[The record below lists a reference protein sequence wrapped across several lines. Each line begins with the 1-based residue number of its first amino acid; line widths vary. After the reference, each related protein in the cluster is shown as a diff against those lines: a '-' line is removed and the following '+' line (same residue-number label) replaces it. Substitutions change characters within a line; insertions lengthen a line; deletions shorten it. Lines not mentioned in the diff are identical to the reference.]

1 MNTFTQ
7 KEMAFSHDNLPEGF
21 KDMHNEVGTVVCERI
36 EQDLAGWINTGG
48 PLREVI
54 TKTTS
59 ERPKGLIPG
68 G

>member
-1 MNTFTQ
+1 MNTFT
-7 KEMAFSHDNLPEGF
+7 KTEIALTDDNLPKGWKEWS
-21 KDMHNEVGTVVCERI
+21 DEVWSAICERI

-48 PLREVI
+48 PLREVV

-68 G
+68 Q